1 MIQFKK
7 GDKIL
12 FEDFEYN
19 DFQEG
24 IALNDW
30 QNEFC
35 FAIRLADETIV
46 YINKENKRT
55 SIKLSK
61 I

>member
-1 MIQFKK
+1 MYQFKK

-19 DFQEG
+19 DFQKG

-35 FAIRLADETIV
+35 FAILLEDKSIV
-46 YINKENKRT
+46 YINQEIKRQ
-55 SIKLSK
+55 SIKLS
-61 I
+61 II